1 VCSFGWIL
9 ASGTGRGIEKFPTC
23 PAPGCG
29 AKFEEPLGWFQDNPT
44 STLLFGV
51 TARTLAGD
59 RGHRPSWNGRLGF
72 ICTHFKFFS
81 KEVHMSAAQIF
92 SESEVLTN
100 QKRILDNQATLLKN
114 QDVIKNN
121 QNDIKR
127 NQEKLDVIVK
137 NQEKILT
144 FLKK

>member
-1 VCSFGWIL
+1 
-9 ASGTGRGIEKFPTC
+9 
-23 PAPGCG
+23 
-29 AKFEEPLGWFQDNPT
+29 
-44 STLLFGV
+44 
-51 TARTLAGD
+51 
-59 RGHRPSWNGRLGF
+59 
-72 ICTHFKFFS
+72 
-81 KEVHMSAAQIF
+81 MSAAQIF

-100 QKRILDNQATLLKN
+100 QKRIQSQATLLKN